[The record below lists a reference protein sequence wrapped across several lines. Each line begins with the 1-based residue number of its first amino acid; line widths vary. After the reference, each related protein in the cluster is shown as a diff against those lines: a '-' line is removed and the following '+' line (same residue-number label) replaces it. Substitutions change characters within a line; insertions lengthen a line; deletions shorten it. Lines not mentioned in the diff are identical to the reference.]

1 MANDKTTTEDIVSRL
16 LSSMRIEHS
25 ESTHTALI
33 KPGLEPASEPEKI
46 SAEDRFLSG
55 LAALVLNV
63 DSNNGRFDKGKVL
76 ETVAKI
82 DKIVQEQ
89 VNAVLHDP
97 VFQQMESTWR
107 GLEDLASNVNFKAD
121 IAIDMLDV
129 TKEEIFEDFENNSSD
144 IFGAALFDK
153 VYVAEYDQYPHADP
167 LRNQIKELE
176 IRGNAQGMERRWQRT
191 LP

>member
-1 MANDKTTTEDIVSRL
+1 MATDKTTTEDIVSRL
-16 LSSMRIEHS
+16 LSSMRIEQADATS
-25 ESTHTALI
+25 HTALI
-33 KPGLEPASEPEKI
+33 KPGLEPINEPEKL

-63 DSNNGRFDKGKVL
+63 DGNNGRFDKGKLL

-82 DKIVQEQ
+82 DRIVQEQ

-97 VFQQMESTWR
+97 TFQQMESTWR

-153 VYVAEYDQYPHADP
+153 VYVAEYDQYSA
-167 LRNQIKELE
+167 
-176 IRGNAQGMERRWQRT
+176 A
-191 LP
+191 